1 VTHSQ
6 PTSGTDSKAPHAAS
20 RLQQWLANHGFT
32 AAQLQKQ
39 IGMSRQS
46 LQQIRE
52 GRDVRMTTARRILAG
67 CRKLAQREV
76 RMEEIF
82 DLDPHGRDR

>member
-1 VTHSQ
+1 MTHSQ
-6 PTSGTDSKAPHAAS
+6 PTSGTGSKAPHAAS
-20 RLQQWLANHGFT
+20 RLQRWLAQNGFT
-32 AAQLQKQ
+32 AAQLEKQ

-52 GRDVRMTTARRILAG
+52 GRDLRMTTARRILAG
-67 CRKLAQREV
+67 CRKLAQRDV

-82 DLDPHGRDR
+82 DLDPQCRER